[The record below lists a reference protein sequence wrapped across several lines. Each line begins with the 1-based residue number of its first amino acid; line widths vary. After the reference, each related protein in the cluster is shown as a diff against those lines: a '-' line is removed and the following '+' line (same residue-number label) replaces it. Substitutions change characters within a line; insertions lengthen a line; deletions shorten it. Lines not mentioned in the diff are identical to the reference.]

1 MSHVR
6 GIHGSEESKMLNTFI
21 KSCLDRLAV
30 LLHHDGQNAAEYALT
45 VAMIA
50 LVAVAGMESLATG
63 ISHTFL
69 TVSAT
74 LGQHLQ

>member
-1 MSHVR
+1 MS
-6 GIHGSEESKMLNTFI
+6 
-21 KSCLDRLAV
+21 LDATSPDMTSPAGRFAAERWRAV
-30 LLHHDGQNAAEYALT
+30 LRSRPMLT